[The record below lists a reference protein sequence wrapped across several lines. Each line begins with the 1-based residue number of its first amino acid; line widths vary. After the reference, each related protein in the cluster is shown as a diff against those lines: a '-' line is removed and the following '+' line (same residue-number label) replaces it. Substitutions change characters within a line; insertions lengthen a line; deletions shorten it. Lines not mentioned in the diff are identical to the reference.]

1 MHAATTL
8 APHTKGGKG
17 VKPEKLWPFA
27 WDKKA
32 SKSKSTKMS
41 QERLEYLSK
50 RSKIIRNG

>member
-50 RSKIIRNG
+50 RSKLIRNG